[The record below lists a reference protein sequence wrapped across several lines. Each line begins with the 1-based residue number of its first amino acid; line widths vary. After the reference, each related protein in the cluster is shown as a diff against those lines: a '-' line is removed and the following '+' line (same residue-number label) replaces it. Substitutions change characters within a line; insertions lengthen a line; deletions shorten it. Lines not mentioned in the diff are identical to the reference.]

1 MAVGLAAEIH
11 ESLQLEATL
20 IEGSK
25 GIFDIRANGRLVF
38 SKHVVERFPF
48 LGEVIQLLKEDP
60 FFKEGG

>member
-1 MAVGLAAEIH
+1 MAVGLAAEIY
-11 ESLQLEATL
+11 ESLKIEATL

-38 SKHVVERFPF
+38 SKLVVERFPF

-60 FFKEGG
+60 SFKEGG